1 MTTSTVAVLAAV
13 TLYLAVVLVLGWVGH
28 RRLRVDLDDYFL
40 AGRSLGPVVLV
51 LTLGATTHSMF
62 ATVGATGRFHDVGLI
77 FLWGAGTWVL
87 IQPLTYWSFGSRI
100 WQLGR
105 ARGHITPADLF
116 RDRYDSPV
124 LGGIAAATMFV
135 FVAPYIM
142 AQTIGAGI
150 VLEQVTAGAV
160 PFAVGAALILVVM
173 TLYDLFGGMRTVAWT
188 DTVQGT
194 LMYVAMWAAA
204 LYVVYVT
211 LDGIGPL
218 MREVSRTAPEL
229 LTIDQS
235 QWPTYLGLIVLFGF
249 GALFQPH
256 VWSRMLMGRDPKVMS
271 TVSGTIGIYMMT
283 LFLPGLLL
291 GLAGYVILDGAAG
304 DAVLPTLL
312 DGYLPAWLGA
322 LLAAGLLAAA
332 MSTVDSI
339 VRAADTIVVKDLLK
353 THVMRDADD
362 ARLIRA
368 GKWAF
373 LLLVLLSYGGALLQP
388 GGIIGLTALAWSGP
402 LQLLP
407 ALVGAVYWRRATK
420 QGAIT
425 GTLGGL
431 ATLALTTW
439 VWPDPFG
446 WHAIL
451 WSFAVNGPLFVA
463 VSLATPPTAEATL
476 ARIFDPLEAAGL
488 HRAGRTATDG
498 PTRVDTPVPARTP

>member
-1 MTTSTVAVLAAV
+1 MTTTIAAIIAAIG
-13 TLYLAVVLVLGWVGH
+13 LYLVVVVVLGWVGH
-28 RRLRVDLDDYFL
+28 RRLRLDLDDYFL

-62 ATVGATGRFHDVGLI
+62 ATVGATGSFYDSGLI
-77 FLWGAGTWVL
+77 FLWAAGTWVL
-87 IQPLTYWSFGSRI
+87 IQPLTYWSLGSRI

-124 LGGIAAATMFV
+124 LAGITAVTMFV

-142 AQTIGAGI
+142 AQTIGAGL
-150 VLEQVTAGAV
+150 VLEQVTNGAI
-160 PFAVGAALILVVM
+160 PFAFGAAIILVVM
-173 TLYDLFGGMRTVAWT
+173 TLYDLLGGMRTVAWT

-229 LTIDQS
+229 LAIDQS
-235 QWPTYLGLIVLFGF
+235 QWPTYLGLIVLFGL

-291 GLAGYVILDGAAG
+291 GLAGYVLLTDSGG

-312 DGYLPAWLGA
+312 NGYLPPWLAA

-353 THVMRDADD
+353 SHLMRDASD

-373 LLLVLLSYGGALLQP
+373 LLLVLLSYAGALIGP
-388 GGIIGLTALAWSGP
+388 GGIIALTALAWSGP

-420 QGAIT
+420 QGAIV
-425 GTLGGL
+425 GTLAGL
-431 ATLALTTW
+431 LTLGLTTW

-451 WSFAVNGPLFVA
+451 WSFLVNVPLFVG
-463 VSLATPPTAEATL
+463 VSLATRPTAADTL
-476 ARIFDPLEAAGL
+476 NRIFDPLEAAGL
-488 HRAGRTATDG
+488 RNFGAATDLT
-498 PTRVDTPVPARTP
+498 PTPVDAGT

>member
-1 MTTSTVAVLAAV
+1 MTATTVAIVAAIG
-13 TLYLAVVLVLGWVGH
+13 LYLVVLLVLGWVGH
-28 RRLRVDLDDYFL
+28 RRLRHSLDDYFL

-62 ATVGATGRFHDVGLI
+62 ATVGATGSFYDSGVI

-116 RDRYDSPV
+116 RDRYDSPIMA
-124 LGGIAAATMFV
+124 GITAATMFV

-142 AQTIGAGI
+142 AQTIGAGL
-150 VLEQVTAGAV
+150 VLEQVTDGAI
-160 PFAVGAALILVVM
+160 PFALGAALILVVM
-173 TLYDLFGGMRTVAWT
+173 TLYDLLGGMRTVAWT

-218 MREVSRTAPEL
+218 MREVARTAPEL
-229 LTIDQS
+229 LSIDQA
-235 QWPTYLGLIVLFGF
+235 QWPSYLGLIVLFGL

-291 GLAGYVILDGAAG
+291 GLAGYVLLADSGG
-304 DAVLPTLL
+304 DAVLPGLL
-312 DGYLPAWLGA
+312 NGYLPPWLAA

-353 THVMRDADD
+353 THLMKQADD
-362 ARLIRA
+362 RQLIRA

-373 LLLVLLSYGGALLQP
+373 LLLVLLSYIGALN
-388 GGIIGLTALAWSGP
+388 GSAGIIALTALAWSGP

-407 ALVGAVYWRRATK
+407 ALIGAVYWPRATK

-425 GTLGGL
+425 GTVAGL
-431 ATLALTTW
+431 LTLALTTW

-451 WSFAVNGPLFVA
+451 WSFLVNGPFFVA
-463 VSLATPPTAEATL
+463 VSLVTPPTQKATL
-476 ARIFDPLEAAGL
+476 ARIFDPLEQAGL
-488 HRAGRTATDG
+488 PCVGRRPEPV
-498 PTRVDTPVPARTP
+498 PTRVDAPA